1 MKYTPY
7 DDTQSS
13 LRSGASVEAG
23 YSTSGWDLYRQGI
36 EISTDRFRFMGSQP
50 KFWSGNTSGYTDV
63 VTYGQNP
70 GSIES
75 NVTGLESMYQD
86 MPKFNPAAYIQLG
99 AAYPLPIIFN
109 DGPGEQ
115 LEATIEPFA
124 IPFKKHSN
132 EGPVYAHAVRA
143 EMEGGNRQG
152 NSTNIAEQFIELNPV
167 ESLGF
172 FLDEGADYFG
182 NIPKEPYIADIA
194 AASTPFDDTLSQA
207 LGNRLTSTDET
218 LRQIIIGAGD
228 STEDLLPYGKKSASA
243 GGSYYGPNTALYGTD
258 SITFAGWSAGS

>member
-1 MKYTPY
+1 MKYTPF

-50 KFWSGNTSGYTDV
+50 KFWSGNTTGYTDV

-70 GSIES
+70 GFIDS

-99 AAYPLPIIFN
+99 VAYPLPIIFN

-115 LEATIEPFA
+115 FEATIEPLA

-132 EGPVYAHAVRA
+132 EGPVYAHAIRA
-143 EMEGGNRQG
+143 EMEGGNKKG
-152 NSTNIAEQFIELNPV
+152 NSTNVAEQFIELYPTEALN
-167 ESLGF
+167 F

-182 NIPKEPYIADIA
+182 NIPKEPYVSDTVT
-194 AASTPFDDTLSQA
+194 ASTPFDDTLSRA
-207 LGNRLTSTDET
+207 MGNRLSSS
-218 LRQIIIGAGD
+218 D
-228 STEDLLPYGKKSASA
+228 STLQRIAIGSEEEEDLLPYGKKSASA
-243 GGSYYGPNTALYGTD
+243 GGSYYGPNAALYGTD